1 MRLPAPYLKAKAALA
16 EVVSFVEA
24 KDIRDKAT
32 GMEVY
37 AMHAK
42 DADLLNEA
50 VTYKKWAERKIG
62 ELIAA
67 DREAGRL
74 ARGAREPGTGRGTT
88 RGAENPAS
96 LSDQGVDKEL
106 AKRARN
112 AFAMSEPEFQAY
124 LDKACKRAVAAAEGN
139 RALLNEDKVEV
150 ARVKKERREQ
160 REAELGAKQ
169 QALPEQRFGVIYAD
183 PPWRFEPYSR
193 DSGMDRAADNHYPTV
208 SLLALKALEV
218 PVAEDCVLFLWAT
231 VPMVPDALLLMA
243 AWGFDY
249 KSHFVWVKDKIGT
262 GYWNRNKHEL
272 LLIGTRGQIPA
283 PAPGYQYD
291 SVIPAPIGEHSAKPV
306 GFREMIEEMF
316 PTLPKLEMFARG
328 GQIEGWTR
336 WGLEA
341 EPAEAAE

>member
-24 KDIRDKAT
+24 KDIHDKAM

-42 DADLLNEA
+42 DADLASEA
-50 VTYKKWAERKIG
+50 VSVKKWAERKIG

-74 ARGAREPGTGRGTT
+74 ARGAREPGTQRGTT

-96 LSDQGVDKEL
+96 LADQGVDKEL
-106 AKRARN
+106 AKRSRN
-112 AFAMSEPEFQAY
+112 AFAMSENDFLAY
-124 LDKACKRAVAAAEGN
+124 LEKACKRAVAAAEGN
-139 RALLNEDKVEV
+139 RAALNEERVEIR
-150 ARVKKERREQ
+150 RVKAARRAE

-169 QALPEQRFGVIYAD
+169 RAMPEQRFGVIYAD

-193 DSGMDRAADNHYPTV
+193 ETGMDRAADNHYPTDD
-208 SLLALKALEV
+208 LTKIADLAV
-218 PVAEDCVLFLWAT
+218 PAADDCVLFLWAT
-231 VPMVPDALLLMA
+231 VPMLTSALFVMHG
-243 AWGFDY
+243 WGFSY
-249 KSHFVWVKDKIGT
+249 KSHFIWVKDKIGT

-272 LLIGTRGQIPA
+272 LLIGTRGNIPA
-283 PAPGYQYD
+283 PAPGYQYE

-306 GFREMIEEMF
+306 GFRQMIEELY

-328 GQIEGWTR
+328 GQLEGWTR